1 MPSGGNSVDIDSIML
16 NIDAE
21 SKGASDSIDALCG
34 QLGQLKSALTGMQGK
49 TQALRNIANALHVI
63 SKSRVNLAPI
73 TSQLQDFSKLN
84 LKDTG
89 LTQFVSN
96 LQKLSTV
103 TGQVDVKVF
112 GDFAEEMK
120 KLNDV
125 SSSSTELLK
134 AVNSF
139 TRSSEKMKE
148 AAANFPA
155 LSAQIQE
162 FFATMS
168 NVTVSDSTVRMA
180 EALADIARNGVN
192 ANSEMKRFSQSS
204 ISSQKAI
211 KILDITIESIKDGF
225 KQLGKILMG
234 VTTGIK
240 NFAGK
245 AVEGVKSLA
254 SKIKEMVSNKGGVET
269 LHISLKSL
277 FTTLIGFHSIRGLF
291 SWTKDALEAGGALT
305 EVNHIVESMYGDM
318 SDSVK
323 AWADTMID
331 RYGIA
336 SMQAKQYAGTLT
348 AMSKAAGV
356 ATEQATEIGL
366 KLTEAAGD
374 ISAFFNIDTAD
385 AYQKLQSGL
394 AGQVRP
400 LRSLGIDLTAATLK
414 QFAFDEGIEKSYTD
428 MTQAEKIMLRYN
440 YIMKV
445 LSSEYERGIGV
456 LGDYERTMYS
466 YENSLRKLTA
476 YMEQIKT
483 QIGAGFT
490 AAIRPALVVLNELM
504 AKLLKAAK
512 AFTTFMQTLFPFEN
526 GASGMAL
533 ADTSEY
539 AEDLA
544 EGTNDAADGLSLA
557 DTAAK
562 KLKKDLSVLPFDEL
576 NQLNKDRE
584 QVSTS
589 DKSVG
594 GTDAIPSLDTGGL
607 LDWDGFMDSLG
618 DSKVPDAV
626 DKWAERI
633 RDAFER
639 HDWAGLGTELATGIN
654 EGIQWLY
661 EKLDPEEARQ
671 KIDPFVSAF
680 TTALNS
686 LIDGVNFY
694 KLGGA
699 IGEGMTIVF
708 NTANSFMEQFDWPSL
723 GRQLGNGANGLIDNI
738 NWESLGNLMA
748 NRLNVITG
756 VVSGFANRFKW
767 GKFGG
772 YLAKGA
778 NAFVNKINKEQ
789 LANAVGG
796 TLNGITE
803 TVKQFA
809 LQFGWEN
816 FGDSLAAQANLLV
829 DKINFTKM
837 GTTVSVGLNGIITA
851 TRRFLNNFKA
861 RNFGADLAG
870 LFSNIIGK
878 VKWAELGQTLAET
891 WNKAWEFLKSFV
903 KGLGADTSIEGLTTD
918 ALRGEKINANKLA
931 KGILPSGGTG
941 LGKAIHDALEGA
953 ISNVK
958 TEDMIDTI
966 TTLVGKIA
974 DDIITVFGKDSMW
987 YDLGHKFGEA
997 LGAIVG
1003 NPENAKKAASAVSA
1017 IARGISELISGAI
1030 DALEKHW
1037 PLIKRSLWEFIT
1049 GIEWGEVLKAA
1060 APFIGA
1066 AFALKIS
1073 GFAFSRVK
1081 SALRRKIE
1089 AVFTEVGTADSVVS
1103 AGGSIFQSIIKAIG
1117 TSNSAVGSATLIG
1130 ATLLAANELAKLI
1143 ELMNG
1148 DNGVLTQEG
1157 GIIDSFATE
1166 LETMGLATGKTQ
1178 EKLHDLKED
1187 WENGEITD
1195 EDFYVQAAQILKDG
1209 GVNADEAAN
1218 AMGRLGGKMNITNE
1232 QASTM
1237 ESIMSGL
1244 TSATDSVNDE
1254 LSAMG
1259 ATDKEEGIN
1268 KIKKAIGDTFLN
1280 VQDID
1285 SALPGLNTEAQA
1297 TFAQMIRDGS
1307 SFNEALKW
1315 IIENYQLS
1323 TQETM
1328 ALREAVDTHL
1338 GQPGIFDTLIGG
1350 ITSAKTETEKLGTSM
1365 DTVATNTTT
1374 VGTNAGTATTKLGGL
1389 SSITSTAKNMF
1400 NNLNTSL
1407 KTAYERTQTE
1417 ANKAGTASQKISTLA
1432 SNVSTA
1438 ATNTNTFN
1446 TNTGTANT
1454 KTGFWSTALGTAA
1467 TKAKTL
1473 ADKAKDAAEKI
1484 KTQGEN
1490 ADTAEGYVSNYN
1502 STNEKTPSLF
1512 ATVSKLLGTVLTTLL
1527 ASYGKKKD
1535 FEDKLKEDV
1544 EGAEKGIK
1552 DNSYLVE
1559 NAAETMGA
1567 NARDKLNS
1575 ETMLSNFNSAGQN
1588 LADEVGSGI
1597 GSPTTDSATLASDL
1611 MSGFIKH
1618 LKGLYEG
1625 GENSEMWILG
1635 HNIIQTFANGLS
1647 SVSVAVPHVEWDQ
1660 TYTKMWTGEKSYVQ
1674 IPNYVVNWYAR
1685 GGLFTDASIVG
1696 VGEAGTETVLPL
1708 ENKRTMGMIADAI
1721 VGNSG
1726 GLMDEN
1732 ALANAVASGY
1742 VRAMMANQGNQQ
1754 QPIFNIVVKTENDE
1768 VLARAVTRGQQSIDY
1783 RNNPTPRYN
1792 Y

>member
-21 SKGASDSIDALCG
+21 SKGASDSIDDVCKHLEG
-34 QLGQLKSALTGMQGK
+34 LKSALTGMQGK

-63 SKSRVNLAPI
+63 SQSKVNLTPI
-73 TSQLQDFSKLN
+73 TNQLQEFSKLN
-84 LKDTG
+84 LKNTG
-89 LTQFVSN
+89 LTQLVGN

-125 SSSSTELLK
+125 SSSSAELLK

-162 FFATMS
+162 FFTTMS

-211 KILDITIESIKDGF
+211 KILDVTIESIKDGF

-234 VTTGIK
+234 LTTGIK

-356 ATEQATEIGL
+356 ATDQATEIGL

-414 QFAFDEGIEKSYTD
+414 QFAFDEGIEKSYKD
-428 MTQAEKIMLRYN
+428 MTQAEKITLRYN

-456 LGDYERTMYS
+456 LGDYERTQYS
-466 YENSLRKLTA
+466 YANSLRKLTA

-490 AAIRPALVVLNELM
+490 AAIRPVLVVLNELM
-504 AKLLKAAK
+504 SKLLKAAK

-533 ADTSEY
+533 ADSSEY

-544 EGTNDAADGLSLA
+544 EGTNDAADGLSAA

-576 NQLNKDRE
+576 NQLNKDKKN
-584 QVSTS
+584 TS
-589 DKSVG
+589 KTNKSAG
-594 GTDAIPSLDTGGL
+594 GTDAVPLLDTGGL
-607 LDWDGFMDSLG
+607 FDWDGFYDSLE
-618 DSKVPDAV
+618 DKKLPDAI
-626 DKWAERI
+626 DAWAKRI
-633 RDAFER
+633 KDAFDR
-639 HDWAGLGTELATGIN
+639 HDWEGLGTELATGIN
-654 EGIQWLY
+654 KGIQWLY
-661 EKLDPEEARQ
+661 EKLDPEEAKR
-671 KIDPFVSAF
+671 KIDPFVSAV
-680 TTALNS
+680 TTTLNS
-686 LIDGVNFY
+686 LIDGVDFY
-694 KLGGA
+694 TLGSA

-789 LANAVGG
+789 LASAVGG

-809 LQFGWEN
+809 LQFGWES
-816 FGDSLAAQANLLV
+816 FGESLASQANLLV
-829 DKINFTKM
+829 DKINFTEM
-837 GTTVSVGLNGIITA
+837 GNTVSIGLNGILT
-851 TRRFLNNFKA
+851 TVGTFLTDFEA
-861 RNFGADLAG
+861 ADFGADLAG
-870 LFSNIIGK
+870 LFTNIIDK
-878 VKWAELGQTLAET
+878 VKWETLGDDLAKL

-974 DDIITVFGKDSMW
+974 DDIITVFGDESMW
-987 YDLGHKFGEA
+987 YELGHKIGEV
-997 LGAIVG
+997 LGGMIG
-1003 NPENAKKAASAVSA
+1003 NPENAEKAAAA
-1017 IARGISELISGAI
+1017 INALTTGIRKLFVGAI
-1030 DALEKHW
+1030 DALKEHKEEIGDA
-1037 PLIKRSLWEFIT
+1037 IKTFLEDVD
-1049 GIEWGEVLKAA
+1049 WGGALLAA
-1060 APFIGA
+1060 APVIAASFVGVIPSLVLAGVKTAIKAKLYGA
-1066 AFALKIS
+1066 FVGAGKGALTEAVADEGIKTAAS
-1073 GFAFSRVK
+1073 GF
-1081 SALRRKIE
+1081 
-1089 AVFTEVGTADSVVS
+1089 GT
-1103 AGGSIFQSIIKAIG
+1103 KL
-1117 TSNSAVGSATLIG
+1117 ATLASSSLVEAAAGWIPIAGVLGVALVG
-1130 ATLLAANELAKLI
+1130 AIYGNTEEGRAEMKRCREALDKDVKEMANGVENTFYGTGTNIETETGRAALAVEQRTEEFKNNLAISLNGLAANGKLSTEQLNTYI
-1143 ELMNG
+1143 KGIYSG
-1148 DNGVLTQEG
+1148 DNEVINEAVAFR
-1157 GIIDSFATE
+1157 DSI
-1166 LETMGLATGKTQ
+1166 
-1178 EKLHDLKED
+1178 
-1187 WENGEITD
+1187 NGTH
-1195 EDFYVQAAQILKDG
+1195 
-1209 GVNADEAAN
+1209 
-1218 AMGRLGGKMNITNE
+1218 T
-1232 QASTM
+1232 SM
-1237 ESIMSGL
+1237 E
-1244 TSATDSVNDE
+1244 TSA
-1254 LSAMG
+1254 
-1259 ATDKEEGIN
+1259 
-1268 KIKKAIGDTFLN
+1268 
-1280 VQDID
+1280 
-1285 SALPGLNTEAQA
+1285 
-1297 TFAQMIRDGS
+1297 
-1307 SFNEALKW
+1307 
-1315 IIENYQLS
+1315 
-1323 TQETM
+1323 
-1328 ALREAVDTHL
+1328 
-1338 GQPGIFDTLIGG
+1338 
-1350 ITSAKTETEKLGTSM
+1350 
-1365 DTVATNTTT
+1365 
-1374 VGTNAGTATTKLGGL
+1374 
-1389 SSITSTAKNMF
+1389 
-1400 NNLNTSL
+1400 
-1407 KTAYERTQTE
+1407 
-1417 ANKAGTASQKISTLA
+1417 STLA
-1432 SNVSTA
+1432 TNIQSSTEKV
-1438 ATNTNTFN
+1438 
-1446 TNTGTANT
+1446 G
-1454 KTGFWSTALGTAA
+1454 GFLGGMSEKLMGVDSDLGTLAEDA
-1467 TKAKTL
+1467 KQIPTSITTGVTHTQGMPSELIGKMKGEMLAKMFGNDDSKSNEFETKAEGIPEKVKSGIES
-1473 ADKAKDAAEKI
+1473 KAKDAKDASETLGKDVANSLDKGLKNGEKGI
-1484 KTQGEN
+1484 GKVSEAIPSGVKQGIIN
-1490 ADTAEGYVSNYN
+1490 KKSDAISGV
-1502 STNEKTPSLF
+1502 NELVGDIYGTYKDKLQIGSPSKLF
-1512 ATVSKLLGTVLTTLL
+1512 ATASEFIPDGVKKGINDKKSTATEAVGSLVDSMNTKFNTSAATMNTNLYNKGGTFTDKIASGMKSKLSSFESAKTDVI
-1527 ASYGKKKD
+1527 GKVS
-1535 FEDKLKEDV
+1535 EIIT
-1544 EGAEKGIK
+1544 GITNK
-1552 DNSYLVE
+1552 NE
-1559 NAAETMGA
+1559 
-1567 NARDKLNS
+1567 
-1575 ETMLSNFNSAGQN
+1575 SAKS
-1588 LADEVGSGI
+1588 AGSGI
-1597 GSPTTDSATLASDL
+1597 VNSVI
-1611 MSGFIKH
+1611 SGF
-1618 LKGLYEG
+1618 
-1625 GENSEMWILG
+1625 NSSKDNFSG
-1635 HNIIQTFANGLS
+1635 YTFASNLISGMSSYFSGLVQGTQSTAWWWGRNIVQAFINGLKS
-1647 SVSVAVPHVEWDQ
+1647 LNVPTLHVD
-1660 TYTKMWTGEKSYVQ
+1660 WTDNEFVETSTDGSGYWV
-1674 IPNYVVNWYAR
+1674 PVFTTSWYKK
-1685 GGLFTDASIVG
+1685 GGLFTDPSIIG

-1721 VGNSG
+1721 IGNSG

>member
-21 SKGASDSIDALCG
+21 SKGASDSIDDVCKHLEG
-34 QLGQLKSALTGMQGK
+34 LKSALTGMQGK

-63 SKSRVNLAPI
+63 SQSKVNLTPI
-73 TSQLQDFSKLN
+73 TNQLQEFSKLN
-84 LKDTG
+84 LKNTG
-89 LTQFVSN
+89 LTQLVGN

-112 GDFAEEMK
+112 GDFAEEMN

-125 SSSSTELLK
+125 SSSSAELLK

-162 FFATMS
+162 FFTTMS

-234 VTTGIK
+234 LTTGIK

-356 ATEQATEIGL
+356 ATDQATEIGL

-618 DSKVPDAV
+618 DSKVPDAI
-626 DKWAERI
+626 DAWAKRI

-639 HDWAGLGTELATGIN
+639 HDWEGLGTELATGIN
-654 EGIQWLY
+654 NGIEWLY
-661 EKLDPEEARQ
+661 KKLDPKEAEK

-708 NTANSFMEQFDWPSL
+708 NTANSFMERFNWTRL
-723 GRQLGNGANGLIDNI
+723 GEKLGEGSNGLIDNI
-738 NWESLGNLMA
+738 NWNSLGRFFGNKINALWRTA
-748 NRLNVITG
+748 YG
-756 VVSGFANRFKW
+756 FVSTFNWEKL
-767 GKFGG
+767 GKG
-772 YLAKGA
+772 LATGA
-778 NAFVNKINKEQ
+778 NALVKQIDFDSM
-789 LANAVGG
+789 VGTISTG
-796 TLNGITE
+796 LNGITKTVDRFARWFDWYGLGKKLAKASNDLISQIDLYSMGLAIGSTFTDMWIAIKGYAEDFDWLTLGRWLGTGVNGLNDGISWDDVSDALTKSLNGAFDSLASFAITADWTELVDNITSGINKFIRDFKWKENGEDLNTFLTNLIDALIYFLEKTDWKGFGEGIAEMIQTQEWVTLLPKAAKAIMDALAGLLEGLKATAGGAVVSALVKGLAAVVLVGKFDNFITRIATILKGEKQVSVVGNAITSLFTKALGMLSPVLTPIAPALGVISGAILAAGAAIIYVEKTGDKNLPEISKKVKEIATDCETASTKLDSLQTDAESALAQAQINVETNKRLADPFITQLETLATKTGALTEAEKTQKTEAIDKLIEIYPDLNGLISDQDTNLSSVVE
-803 TVKQFA
+803 TVKQYITNTEAMARSQVYFEQIKKEIEGQVTA
-809 LQFGWEN
+809 EQ
-816 FGDSLAAQANLLV
+816 SLKEAQEAREPLIRRQNAYNRQSKTLMIELAEELGV
-829 DKINFTKM
+829 QVSSL
-837 GTTVSVGLNGIITA
+837 GTTEEALANYGDTMVGVNGEVKPFA
-851 TRRFLNNFKA
+851 EWHEQLYNRYKDNN
-861 RNFGADLAG
+861 
-870 LFSNIIGK
+870 
-878 VKWAELGQTLAET
+878 AELSTL
-891 WNKAWEFLKSFV
+891 N
-903 KGLGADTSIEGLTTD
+903 
-918 ALRGEKINANKLA
+918 
-931 KGILPSGGTG
+931 
-941 LGKAIHDALEGA
+941 
-953 ISNVK
+953 
-958 TEDMIDTI
+958 
-966 TTLVGKIA
+966 
-974 DDIITVFGKDSMW
+974 
-987 YDLGHKFGEA
+987 
-997 LGAIVG
+997 
-1003 NPENAKKAASAVSA
+1003 SA
-1017 IARGISELISGAI
+1017 IATEEKAI
-1030 DALEKHW
+1030 
-1037 PLIKRSLWEFIT
+1037 
-1049 GIEWGEVLKAA
+1049 
-1060 APFIGA
+1060 
-1066 AFALKIS
+1066 
-1073 GFAFSRVK
+1073 
-1081 SALRRKIE
+1081 
-1089 AVFTEVGTADSVVS
+1089 ADSQERVTEYTE
-1103 AGGSIFQSIIKAIG
+1103 K
-1117 TSNSAVGSATLIG
+1117 
-1130 ATLLAANELAKLI
+1130 
-1143 ELMNG
+1143 MNG
-1148 DNGVLTQEG
+1148 M
-1157 GIIDSFATE
+1157 SS
-1166 LETMGLATGKTQ
+1166 ATGK
-1178 EKLHDLKED
+1178 
-1187 WENGEITD
+1187 
-1195 EDFYVQAAQILKDG
+1195 AA
-1209 GVNADEAAN
+1209 
-1218 AMGRLGGKMNITNE
+1218 TN
-1232 QASTM
+1232 
-1237 ESIMSGL
+1237 
-1244 TSATDSVNDE
+1244 
-1254 LSAMG
+1254 LS
-1259 ATDKEEGIN
+1259 
-1268 KIKKAIGDTFLN
+1268 
-1280 VQDID
+1280 
-1285 SALPGLNTEAQA
+1285 
-1297 TFAQMIRDGS
+1297 
-1307 SFNEALKW
+1307 
-1315 IIENYQLS
+1315 
-1323 TQETM
+1323 
-1328 ALREAVDTHL
+1328 
-1338 GQPGIFDTLIGG
+1338 
-1350 ITSAKTETEKLGTSM
+1350 
-1365 DTVATNTTT
+1365 TVATNTGTT
-1374 VGTNAGTATTKLGGL
+1374 STQIGGL
-1389 SSITSTAKNMF
+1389 SGVVSGAKNMLT
-1400 NNLNTSL
+1400 NMNTSL
-1407 KTAYERTQTE
+1407 KTTYERVQTTGS
-1417 ANKAGTASQKISTLA
+1417 KAETASQKISTLA

-1438 ATNTNTFN
+1438 ATNTNTFS
-1446 TNTGTANT
+1446 TNTSTANT

-1512 ATVSKLLGTVLTTLL
+1512 ATVSKLLGGVLTTLL
-1527 ASYGKKKD
+1527 ASYGKKSD
-1535 FEDKLKEDV
+1535 FEAKLKDDV
-1544 EGAEKGIK
+1544 EGAEDGIK
-1552 DNSYLVE
+1552 NNSYKVE
-1559 NAAETMGA
+1559 DAAKTMGT
-1567 NARDKLNS
+1567 NAKDALNS
-1575 ETMLSNFNSAGQN
+1575 EEM
-1588 LADEVGSGI
+1588 VGSFSDAGGGI
-1597 GSPTTDSATLASDL
+1597 VDAVASGMNDKILNIDTASYANDL
-1611 MSGFIKH
+1611 MDGFIEH
-1618 LKGLYEG
+1618 MEGLYKD
-1625 GENSEMWILG
+1625 GEKSTMWILG
-1635 HNIIQTFANGLS
+1635 HNLIQTFANGMS
-1647 SVSVAVPHVEWDQ
+1647 SVSVSVPKVVWDE
-1660 TYTKMWTGEKSYVQ
+1660 TYTRMWTGEKSYVD
-1674 IPNYVVNWYAR
+1674 IPNYKVKWEWYKK
-1685 GGLFTDASIVG
+1685 GGLFTDPSIIG
-1696 VGEAGTETVLPL
+1696 VGEAGKETVLPL

-1721 VGNSG
+1721 IGNSG

>member
-49 TQALRNIANALHVI
+49 TQALINIANALHVI

-84 LKDTG
+84 LKGTG
-89 LTQFVSN
+89 LTQLVGN

-162 FFATMS
+162 FFTTMS

-336 SMQAKQYAGTLT
+336 SIQAKQYAGTLT
-348 AMSKAAGV
+348 AMSKAAGI
-356 ATEQATEIGL
+356 ATDQATEIGL

-466 YENSLRKLTA
+466 YENQLRKLSA
-476 YMEQIKT
+476 FLEQIKT

-544 EGTNDAADGLSLA
+544 EGTNDAAEGLSLA
-557 DTAAK
+557 DIAAK

-589 DKSVG
+589 NKSVG

-607 LDWDGFMDSLG
+607 FDWDGFMDSLG
-618 DSKVPDAV
+618 DSKVPDAI
-626 DKWAERI
+626 DAWAKRI

-639 HDWAGLGTELATGIN
+639 HDWEGLGTELATGIN
-654 EGIQWLY
+654 KGIEWLY
-661 EKLDPEEARQ
+661 QKLDPEEAKK

-686 LIDGVNFY
+686 LIDGVDFY

-708 NTANSFMEQFDWPSL
+708 NTANSFMELFDWPSL

-756 VVSGFANRFKW
+756 AVSGFAKRFKW

-789 LANAVGG
+789 LADAVGG

-809 LQFGWEN
+809 LQFGWGE

-966 TTLVGKIA
+966 NTLVGKIA
-974 DDIITVFGKDSMW
+974 DDIITVFGKESMW
-987 YDLGHKFGEA
+987 YDLGHKIGET
-997 LGAIVG
+997 LGKIVG
-1003 NPENAKKAASAVSA
+1003 NPENAKKAASSINA
-1017 IARGISELISGAI
+1017 IVRGIDELLAGAI
-1030 DALEKHW
+1030 DALKKNW
-1037 PLIKRSLWEFIT
+1037 PNIKRALYDFLTKLDWAGILKLAAPLIGANLAI
-1049 GIEWGEVLKAA
+1049 GISKLTFSGLKL
-1060 APFIGA
+1060 
-1066 AFALKIS
+1066 ALVNKI
-1073 GFAFSRVK
+1073 AK
-1081 SALRRKIE
+1081 
-1089 AVFTEVGTADSVVS
+1089 VFEGVGTADKVVS
-1103 AGGSIFQSIIKAIG
+1103 SGGTIFQSIIKAIG

-1209 GVNADEAAN
+1209 GVNADEAAS
-1218 AMGRLGGKMNITNE
+1218 AMGRLGGKMNVTGE

-1244 TSATDSVNDE
+1244 ASATDSVNDE
-1254 LSAMG
+1254 ISAMG
-1259 ATDKEEGIN
+1259 AKDKEDG
-1268 KIKKAIGDTFLN
+1268 IKKINTAIQEVFWT
-1280 VQDID
+1280 QDAVNT
-1285 SALPGLNTEAQA
+1285 ALPGLSSEAQTAFAEMVRSGSTYGEALQEIINKYDLSNTEVSENVTAV
-1297 TFAQMIRDGS
+1297 
-1307 SFNEALKW
+1307 EALRATIDEK
-1315 IIENYQLS
+1315 
-1323 TQETM
+1323 
-1328 ALREAVDTHL
+1328 L
-1338 GQPGIFDTLIGG
+1338 GQPGLFDALISGAAG
-1350 ITSAKTETEKLGTSM
+1350 ANTETDKLGTSI
-1365 DTVATNTTT
+1365 TT

-1417 ANKAGTASQKISTLA
+1417 ANNAGTASQKISTLA

-1438 ATNTNTFN
+1438 ATNTSTFS

-1467 TKAKTL
+1467 TRAQNL
-1473 ADKAKDAAEKI
+1473 ANKAKDAAEKI

-1512 ATVSKLLGTVLTTLL
+1512 ATVSKLLGGVLTTLL
-1527 ASYGKKKD
+1527 ASYGKKSD
-1535 FEDKLKEDV
+1535 FEDKLKDDV
-1544 EGAEKGIK
+1544 EGAEDGIK
-1552 DNSYLVE
+1552 NNSYKVE
-1559 NAAETMGA
+1559 DAAKQMGTDA
-1567 NARDKLNS
+1567 KDALNS
-1575 ETMLSNFNSAGQN
+1575 ETMMSDFNNAGQG
-1588 LADEVGSGI
+1588 LVDEVTTGMS
-1597 GSPTTDSATLASDL
+1597 SPTTDSASLASDL
-1611 MSGFIKH
+1611 MSGFIEH
-1618 LKGLYEG
+1618 LQGLYKE

-1635 HNIIQTFANGLS
+1635 HNIVQTFANGLS

-1721 VGNSG
+1721 IGNSG